1 MRSACIS
8 CATKSPSEE
17 GLDRK
22 ILEVAGVEGLA
33 HSSQGLG
40 QLGNTEY
47 VAPKHT
53 QAALLTPDTSGQILA
68 MIVANWHRL
77 PDDDKIQMARLIGL
91 PLRQK

>member
-1 MRSACIS
+1 MTLRGNLASNS
-8 CATKSPSEE
+8 K
-17 GLDRK
+17 LV
-22 ILEVAGVEGLA
+22 EVAGVEGLA

-40 QLGNTEY
+40 QLDNTEFTT
-47 VAPKHT
+47 PNHT